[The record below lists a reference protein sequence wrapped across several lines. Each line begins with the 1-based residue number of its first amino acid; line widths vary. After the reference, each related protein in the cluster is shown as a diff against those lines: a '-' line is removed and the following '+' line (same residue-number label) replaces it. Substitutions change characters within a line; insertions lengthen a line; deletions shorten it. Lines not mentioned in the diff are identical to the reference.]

1 MADFSYG
8 KLLHGQEDTM
18 RAAWT
23 RWNGQAVDLDL
34 GDGLPAGG
42 FPRKARTLA
51 RPVTVRGPGTFMG
64 KSVRTVTFEPYELP
78 GWWFERS
85 DLADVLPFA
94 ASARNVWTTGDI
106 VSNIVLRAG
115 PPHNYVR
122 MVEHIVALKIGL
134 GLDNV
139 LVRIDSGDPPLF
151 NRGSLEL
158 VEALESSGLREMDGP
173 ARFLTVREPVS
184 ACSANG
190 SFVALFPP
198 EHRERPELQV
208 DCAIDF
214 TTAIGKQRLRMVVQP
229 EHFRTGATART
240 NSSALKMVYCRTIGK
255 LFADIR
261 NLGYTSDNLLIAGR
275 RKYYNE
281 PRLLHGGKSLEAV
294 WHRAA
299 LDLLAALAL
308 IEEGQFVGRVVSY
321 KAGHTLDV
329 ELIRQLYKHRL
340 LVDLPESGA

>member
-1 MADFSYG
+1 MPDIPYGRLLAGRPEDMA
-8 KLLHGQEDTM
+8 
-18 RAAWT
+18 RAWDQWV
-23 RWNGQAVDLDL
+23 RQPVDLDL
-34 GDGLPAGG
+34 SNGG
-42 FPRKARTLA
+42 PPGGCPRRQRTLSQSA
-51 RPVTVRGPGTFMG
+51 TVRGPGTFMG
-64 KSVRTVTFEPYELP
+64 KSTRTVTFEPTEME

-94 ASARNVWTTGDI
+94 VSARNVWTTGDI

-122 MVEHIVALKIGL
+122 MVEHMVALKVGL

-151 NRGSLEL
+151 DRGSLEL
-158 VEALESSGLREMDGP
+158 VEALEKVGIREVEKP
-173 ARFLTVREPVS
+173 ARFVTVREPVS
-184 ACSANG
+184 VCGHNG
-190 SFVALFPP
+190 SFVVFAPP
-198 EHRERPELQV
+198 ADLARPALQV

-214 TTAIGKQRLRMVVQP
+214 KTAIGRQRLRFDVTP
-229 EHFRTGATART
+229 ERFRQGAQART
-240 NSSALKMVYCRTIGK
+240 NSTGVKMIYCRTIGK

-261 NLGYTSDNLLIAGR
+261 NLGYTKKNLLIAGR
-275 RKYYNE
+275 HGYYNE
-281 PRLLHGGKSLEAV
+281 PRLLHDGKSLEAV

-308 IEEGQFVGRVVSY
+308 IEEGQFVGRVISC

-329 ELIRQLYKHRL
+329 ELIRQLYKNKL
-340 LVDLPESGA
+340 LRPL